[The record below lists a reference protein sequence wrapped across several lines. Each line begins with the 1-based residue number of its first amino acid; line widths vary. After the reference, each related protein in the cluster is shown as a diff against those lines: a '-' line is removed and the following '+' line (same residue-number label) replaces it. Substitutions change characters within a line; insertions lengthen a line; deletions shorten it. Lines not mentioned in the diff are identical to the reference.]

1 MPPDFAK
8 ATTGGQPLPEKPIRL
23 TRHAM
28 GYLDRRG
35 FSVAEVET
43 AIRTAPWG
51 PAELGRQH
59 CFKDFPFNAVWNGR
73 RYATKQV
80 RPVFIEEPVVI
91 IVITVYTYY
100 F

>member
-8 ATTGGQPLPEKPIRL
+8 ATTGRQPLPGKPIRL
-23 TRHAM
+23 TKHAM

-35 FSVAEVET
+35 FTVAEVEMAILT
-43 AIRTAPWG
+43 ARWG
-51 PAELGRQH
+51 LAELGRHH

-80 RPVFIEEPVVI
+80 GPVFIEEPVEI